1 MEKPLKI
8 GIGVQGRFHAF
19 GLAAGLLELGH
30 DVTVFTNYPAFIAAR
45 FGIPAA
51 RVRGFPL
58 HGVAMRLAE
67 KLRLFDRLPG
77 FDGLMHGWF
86 GSWLARRLTAE
97 RWDATYTWSSVSK
110 EYLERV
116 RVAGARLVARGST
129 HIRRQWQLLHEEEGR
144 AGCVIG
150 KPSEAIMQRE
160 EAEYEFADAVIVLSS
175 FSRQTFLDTGLPP
188 EKVRLMVSAVHVAD
202 FAATPEVAQARQ
214 QRLLSGKP
222 LRVLSVGTFS
232 HRKGALD
239 LVAMADALPQDR
251 FQFRFVGTVADEASD
266 LAEKSRGRIDFI
278 PRVPQSELREQYA
291 WADAF
296 VLPTIEEG
304 LAAVVP
310 QAAAAG
316 VLVLATPNAGAA
328 DVIRDGEGGWI
339 LPARDAAAFGRQLTW
354 IDSHRPEAAVM
365 LQTPGS
371 LNAQRDWRDAAL
383 DFVQHCRKVGIDN
396 KRSA

>member
-45 FGIPAA
+45 FGVPAS
-51 RVRGFPL
+51 RVRGFPM
-58 HGVAMRLAE
+58 HGVTMRLAE

-77 FDGLMHGWF
+77 FDGLTHGWF

-110 EYLERV
+110 EYLERD
-116 RVAGARLVARGST
+116 RVAGARLLARGST
-129 HIRRQWQLLHEEEGR
+129 HIRRQWQLLHEEESR
-144 AGCVIG
+144 TGCVIG

-160 EAEYEFADAVIVLSS
+160 EAEYALADAVIVLSS
-175 FSRQTFLDTGLPP
+175 FSRQTFLEAGLPP
-188 EKVRLMVSAVHVAD
+188 EKVCLMVSAVHVTD

-214 QRLLSGKP
+214 QRLLSGEP

-239 LVAMADALPQDR
+239 LVAMAEALPQDR

-266 LAEKSRGRIDFI
+266 LAGKSRGRIDFI

-316 VLVLATPNAGAA
+316 VLVLATPNSGAA
-328 DVIRDGEGGWI
+328 DVIHNGKGGWI

-354 IDSHRPEAAVM
+354 IDSHRPEVAEMIQPLGRLDA
-365 LQTPGS
+365 S
-371 LNAQRDWRDAAL
+371 RDWRDAAL
-383 DFVQHCRKVGIDN
+383 DFVQHCRQVGIDL
-396 KRSA
+396 KRTS